1 MNKETIP
8 GTNPNW
14 GRELPDDYTNSLV
27 DANGNNYDNG
37 NNFDEK
43 DDHEEDDLAKELAEK
58 RAQTEKDLSSAAL
71 KAEELTSLTEKNGA

>member
-1 MNKETIP
+1 MEKDFIP
-8 GTNPNW
+8 GTNPKWN
-14 GRELPDDYTNSLV
+14 RELPDDYTNSLV

-37 NNFDEK
+37 YNFDEK

-71 KAEELTSLTEKNGA
+71 KAAELTRETSEN

>member
-14 GRELPDDYTNSLV
+14 GRELPDDYTNSIV

-37 NNFDEK
+37 YNFDEK

-58 RAQTEKDLSSAAL
+58 RAQTEKDLSNAAL
-71 KAEELTSLTEKNGA
+71 KAEELTRETSEN